1 MATAEQI
8 RSLVDG
14 FSMETT
20 PATAA
25 KVASFKTLLAAGTA
39 VSVTFLPGSD
49 WRDTVATSARLRT
62 EGMVPVPHIAARSIP
77 DEAMLDTYLAA
88 LQAEARVDRA
98 LIVGGGV
105 SRPVGRFDRSMQL
118 LETGLFEKYGIRRIG
133 VAGHPEG
140 TPDIPPAEVERA
152 LLDKAAYARATG
164 AEMYLVTQFCFEAAP
179 VAAWL
184 ERLRSIGVHL
194 PVWIGVP
201 GPATLRTLLRYAQ
214 ECGIGPSMRVVTRQA
229 RNLAKLLTVQ
239 TPDALLAGLAD
250 RQALDPERRL
260 RGIHVYAFGGFA
272 KTSGWFGAVRD
283 GRFALTRGGK
293 GFALDDAA
301 AAAAA
306 S

>member
-20 PATAA
+20 PATAL
-25 KVASFKTLLAAGTA
+25 KVASFKGLLPAGTA
-39 VSVTFLPGSD
+39 VHVTFLPGSD
-49 WRDTVATSARLRT
+49 WRNTVATSARLRA
-62 EGMVPVPHIAARSIP
+62 EGMEPVPHIAARSIA
-77 DEAMLDTYLAA
+77 DEGMLGAYLAA
-88 LQAEARVDRA
+88 LQAEAGVNRV
-98 LIVGGGV
+98 LIIGGGV
-105 SRPVGRFDRSMQL
+105 TRPVGRFDRSMQL

-133 VAGHPEG
+133 LAGHPEG
-140 TPDIPPAEVERA
+140 TPDIPAAEVDKA

-164 AEMYLVTQFCFEAAP
+164 AEMHLVTQFCFEAAP
-179 VAAWL
+179 VEAWL
-184 ERLRSIGVHL
+184 DRLRSIGVNL

-229 RNLAKLLTVQ
+229 RNMARLLTVQ
-239 TPDALLAGLAD
+239 TPDSLLAGLSD
-250 RQALDPERRL
+250 LQAGDPERRL

-272 KTSGWFGAVRD
+272 KTCAWFGAVRE
-283 GRFALTRGGK
+283 GRFALTRGGM

-301 AAAAA
+301 AAAA